1 MKIDMNYNR
10 FLCEAL
16 VILLD
21 KTWLTGHVGETRVND
36 RFINSGCTLKIN
48 YGGLKFEVT
57 V

>member
-10 FLCEAL
+10 FLCGAL